1 MTQNEAA
8 LAGVLEI
15 FRHNPQRQFTVDQ
28 IERQARR
35 DRLGNFTD
43 LIKSLATLEHEKK
56 IITDG
61 NGRYQLTR
69 ENTEVEGV
77 FRANDKGFGFVRLD
91 DEEADDIFIG
101 ADNTKLALD
110 GDRVK
115 VKITVGGNPWNGKGP
130 EGEVLEILERGTSS
144 LVGEYTPLEDLQ
156 VKISHFAGY
165 VISTNKKFK
174 KYKVYVSD
182 QGIIPQLGDM
192 VKVTI
197 KDYPS
202 EDIPDSMTGAVVEV
216 IGNKND
222 PGVDIMSIVA
232 EHDIRVDWPEDAL
245 AQANAIPDHVT
256 DEEKKGRRDIRDQAA
271 VTIDGDDSKDFDDA
285 VVVWK
290 KPNGNYHLGV
300 HIADVAHYVKEG
312 TPLDR
317 EAFAR
322 GNSTYLVDRVIPMLP
337 FRLSNGICS
346 LNEGVD
352 RLVLSCDMEITPDGE
367 RVGYDIYPSLMRSH
381 GRLTYNKVNQAL
393 TDVPD
398 SDLEDKYVKVR
409 PMLQEMADLHE
420 VLYQQRHNRGAIDFE
435 EPEAKI
441 IVDDKG
447 KPVDIVLRERGTA
460 EKMIESFMLLANET
474 VAEAYYKKH
483 VPFLYRVHETPE
495 ADRITRFFEFCS
507 AFGLNIKADPNDV
520 KPLDLQKVVTK
531 TLGTPEEAVVQMMM
545 LRSLKQAHYSEEP
558 LGHFGIA
565 AKYYTHFTSPIR
577 RYSDTMVHRMIHTYL
592 EEGMGDEVEEHFAGE
607 LPEVAEQTSTQ
618 ERRSIDTERATNDL
632 KMTEY
637 MADQVGQKF
646 DAVVSSVTSFGM
658 FVQLENTV
666 EGLIHISNLKD
677 DFYSYDEKTMTLTG
691 RGTHKQYKVGMPI
704 KVVLINANVEQ
715 HQLDFEVYDPDAKK
729 RPHNDRGQG
738 RNGRGRYRGDRNRD
752 NRNGHGGRGNRDR
765 RKGYSGDRQ
774 HKVSKNNR
782 GQRLGQSSKRP
793 R

>member
-1 MTQNEAA
+1 MAQNETV

-15 FRHNPQRQFTVDQ
+15 FRHNPQKQFSVDQ

-43 LIKSLATLEHEKK
+43 LVKALSYLEQKK
-56 IITDG
+56 QIITDG
-61 NGRYQLTR
+61 NGRYQLAQ

-91 DEEADDIFIG
+91 DEEADDVFINSD
-101 ADNTKLALD
+101 ATKLALD

-115 VKITVGGNPWNGKGP
+115 VKITAGGNPWNGKGP
-130 EGEVLEILERGTSS
+130 EGQVEEILERGASS
-144 LVGEYTPLEDLQ
+144 IVGEYTPLEDLQ

-174 KYKVYVSD
+174 KYRVYVSEN
-182 QGIIPQLGDM
+182 GLIPQMGDM
-192 VKVTI
+192 VKVSLKT
-197 KDYPS
+197 YPT
-202 EDIPDSMTGAVVEV
+202 EDLPDQMTGAVVEI

-232 EHDIRVDWPEDAL
+232 EHDIRTEWPEDAL
-245 AQANAIPDHVT
+245 EQANAIPDHVT
-256 DEEKKGRRDIRDQAA
+256 EEERHEAGRRDITDQPA

-285 VVVWK
+285 VVLWK
-290 KPNGNYHLGV
+290 LDNGNYHLGV

-352 RLVLSCDMEITPDGE
+352 RLVLSCDMEITPEGE
-367 RVGYDIYPSLMRSH
+367 RVSYDIYPAVMRSH

-393 TDVPD
+393 RADVPD

-409 PMLQEMADLHE
+409 PMLKDMAALHE
-420 VLYQQRHNRGAIDFE
+420 ALYNQRHARGAIDFE

-441 IVDDKG
+441 IVDEKG
-447 KPVDIVLRERGTA
+447 KPVDIVLHSRGTA

-474 VAEAYYKKH
+474 VAEAYYRKK

-507 AFGLNIKADPNDV
+507 AFGLNVKADPNDI

-531 TLGTPEEAVVQMMM
+531 TLGTPEEAVLQMML
-545 LRSLKQAHYSEEP
+545 LRSLKQAHYSEDP

-577 RYSDTMVHRMIHTYL
+577 RYSDTMAHRMIHAYL
-592 EEGMGDEVEEHFAGE
+592 EEGMGDEVKEHFKEE
-607 LPEVAEQTSTQ
+607 LPEVADQTSTQ

-637 MADQVGQKF
+637 MADQVGNKF
-646 DAVVSSVTSFGM
+646 EAVISSVTSFGM

-677 DFYSYDEKTMTLTG
+677 DYYSYDEKTMTLTG
-691 RGTHKQYKVGMPI
+691 RATHKKYKVGMPI
-704 KVVLINANVEQ
+704 KVVLTNANVEQ

-729 RPHNDRGQG
+729 RPHNDRGMG
-738 RNGRGRYRGDRNRD
+738 RRSGDRNFKGRS
-752 NRNGHGGRGNRDR
+752 NYGGRD
-765 RKGYSGDRQ
+765 KSGDRR
-774 HKVSKNNR
+774 HKPSRNNR
-782 GQRLGQSSKRP
+782 GQRLGQSERGNRRRP
-793 R
+793 NR

>member
-1 MTQNEAA
+1 MEKIMVQNENV

-15 FRHNPQRQFTVDQ
+15 FRHNPQKQFSVDQ

-43 LIKSLATLEHEKK
+43 LVKALAYLEQKK
-56 IITDG
+56 QIITDG
-61 NGRYQLTR
+61 NGRYQLAQ

-91 DEEADDIFIG
+91 DEEADDVFINSD
-101 ADNTKLALD
+101 ATKLALD

-115 VKITVGGNPWNGKGP
+115 VKITAGGNPWNGKGP
-130 EGEVLEILERGTSS
+130 EGQVEEILERGASS
-144 LVGEYTPLEDLQ
+144 IVGEYTPLEDLQ

-174 KYKVYVSD
+174 KYRVYVSEN
-182 QGIIPQLGDM
+182 GLIPQMGDM
-192 VKVTI
+192 VKVSLKT
-197 KDYPS
+197 YPT
-202 EDIPDSMTGAVVEV
+202 EDLPDQMTGAVVEI

-232 EHDIRVDWPEDAL
+232 EHDIRTEWPEDAL
-245 AQANAIPDHVT
+245 EQANAIPDHVT
-256 DEEKKGRRDIRDQAA
+256 EEERHEAGRRDITDQPA

-285 VVVWK
+285 VVLWK
-290 KPNGNYHLGV
+290 LDNGNYHLGV

-352 RLVLSCDMEITPDGE
+352 RLVLSCDMEITPEGE
-367 RVGYDIYPSLMRSH
+367 RVSYDIYPALMRSH

-393 TDVPD
+393 RADVPD

-409 PMLQEMADLHE
+409 PMLKDMAALHE
-420 VLYQQRHNRGAIDFE
+420 ALYNQRHVRGAIDFE

-441 IVDDKG
+441 IVDEKG
-447 KPVDIVLRERGTA
+447 KPVDIVLHSRGTA

-474 VAEAYYKKH
+474 VAEAYYRKK
-483 VPFLYRVHETPE
+483 VPFLYRVHEMPE

-507 AFGLNIKADPNDV
+507 AFGLNVKADPNDI

-531 TLGTPEEAVVQMMM
+531 TLGTPEEAVLQMMM
-545 LRSLKQAHYSEEP
+545 LRSLKQAHYSEDP

-577 RYSDTMVHRMIHTYL
+577 RYSDTMAHRMIHAYL
-592 EEGMGDEVEEHFAGE
+592 EEGMGDEVKEHFKEE
-607 LPEVAEQTSTQ
+607 LPEVADQTSTQ

-637 MADQVGQKF
+637 MADQVGNKF
-646 DAVVSSVTSFGM
+646 EAVVSSVTSFGM

-677 DFYSYDEKTMTLTG
+677 DYYSYDEKTMTLTG
-691 RGTHKQYKVGMPI
+691 RATHKKYKVGMPI
-704 KVVLINANVEQ
+704 KVVLTNANVEQ

-729 RPHNDRGQG
+729 RPHNDRGMG
-738 RNGRGRYRGDRNRD
+738 RR
-752 NRNGHGGRGNRDR
+752 
-765 RKGYSGDRQ
+765 SGDRR
-774 HKVSKNNR
+774 HKPSRNNR
-782 GQRLGQSSKRP
+782 GQRLGQSERGNRRRP
-793 R
+793 NR

>member
-1 MTQNEAA
+1 MAQNETV

-15 FRHNPQRQFTVDQ
+15 FRHNPQKQFSVDQ

-43 LIKSLATLEHEKK
+43 LVKALAYLEQKK
-56 IITDG
+56 QIITDG
-61 NGRYQLTR
+61 NGRYQLAQ

-91 DEEADDIFIG
+91 DEEADDVFINSD
-101 ADNTKLALD
+101 ATKLALD

-115 VKITVGGNPWNGKGP
+115 VKITAGGNPWNGKGP
-130 EGEVLEILERGTSS
+130 EGQVEEILERGASS
-144 LVGEYTPLEDLQ
+144 IVGEYTPLEDLQ

-174 KYKVYVSD
+174 KYRVYVSEN
-182 QGIIPQLGDM
+182 GLIPQMGDM
-192 VKVTI
+192 VKVSLKT
-197 KDYPS
+197 YPT
-202 EDIPDSMTGAVVEV
+202 EDLPDQMTGAVVEI

-232 EHDIRVDWPEDAL
+232 EHDIRTEWPEDAL
-245 AQANAIPDHVT
+245 EQANAIPDHVT
-256 DEEKKGRRDIRDQAA
+256 EEERHEAGRRDITDQPA

-285 VVVWK
+285 VVLWK
-290 KPNGNYHLGV
+290 LDNGNYHLGV

-352 RLVLSCDMEITPDGE
+352 RLVLSCDMEITPEGE
-367 RVGYDIYPSLMRSH
+367 RVSYDIYPALMRSH

-393 TDVPD
+393 RADVPD

-409 PMLQEMADLHE
+409 PMLKDMAALHE
-420 VLYQQRHNRGAIDFE
+420 ALYNQRHARGAIDFE

-441 IVDDKG
+441 IVDEKG
-447 KPVDIVLRERGTA
+447 KPVDIVLHSRGTA

-474 VAEAYYKKH
+474 VAEAYYRKK

-507 AFGLNIKADPNDV
+507 AFGLNVKADPNDI

-531 TLGTPEEAVVQMMM
+531 TLGTPEEAVLQMMM
-545 LRSLKQAHYSEEP
+545 LRSLKQAHYSEDP

-577 RYSDTMVHRMIHTYL
+577 RYSDTMAHRMIHAYL
-592 EEGMGDEVEEHFAGE
+592 EEGMGDEVKEHFKEE
-607 LPEVAEQTSTQ
+607 LPEVADQTSTQ

-637 MADQVGQKF
+637 MADQVGNKF
-646 DAVVSSVTSFGM
+646 EAVISSVTSFGM

-677 DFYSYDEKTMTLTG
+677 DYYSYDEKTMTLTG
-691 RGTHKQYKVGMPI
+691 RATHKKYKVGMPI
-704 KVVLINANVEQ
+704 KVVLTNANVEQ

-729 RPHNDRGQG
+729 RPHNDRGMG
-738 RNGRGRYRGDRNRD
+738 RR
-752 NRNGHGGRGNRDR
+752 
-765 RKGYSGDRQ
+765 
-774 HKVSKNNR
+774 
-782 GQRLGQSSKRP
+782 
-793 R
+793 

>member
-1 MTQNEAA
+1 MAQNETV

-15 FRHNPQRQFTVDQ
+15 FRHNPQKQFSVDQ

-43 LIKSLATLEHEKK
+43 LVKALAYLEQKK
-56 IITDG
+56 QIITDG
-61 NGRYQLTR
+61 NGRYQLAQ

-91 DEEADDIFIG
+91 DEEADDVFINSD
-101 ADNTKLALD
+101 ATKLALD

-115 VKITVGGNPWNGKGP
+115 VKITAGGNPWNGKGP
-130 EGEVLEILERGTSS
+130 EGQVEEILERGASS
-144 LVGEYTPLEDLQ
+144 IVGEYTPLEDLQ

-174 KYKVYVSD
+174 KYRVYVSEN
-182 QGIIPQLGDM
+182 GLIPQMGDM
-192 VKVTI
+192 VKVSLKT
-197 KDYPS
+197 YPT
-202 EDIPDSMTGAVVEV
+202 EDLPDQMTGAVVEI

-232 EHDIRVDWPEDAL
+232 EHDIRTEWPEDAL
-245 AQANAIPDHVT
+245 EQANAIPDHVT
-256 DEEKKGRRDIRDQAA
+256 EEERHEAGRRDITDQPA

-285 VVVWK
+285 VVLWK
-290 KPNGNYHLGV
+290 LDNGNYHLGV

-352 RLVLSCDMEITPDGE
+352 RLVLSCDMEITPEGE
-367 RVGYDIYPSLMRSH
+367 RVSYDIYPAVMRSH

-393 TDVPD
+393 RADVPD

-409 PMLQEMADLHE
+409 PMLKDMAALHE
-420 VLYQQRHNRGAIDFE
+420 ALYNKRHARGAIDFE

-441 IVDDKG
+441 IVDEKG
-447 KPVDIVLRERGTA
+447 KPVDIVLHSRGTA

-474 VAEAYYKKH
+474 VAEAYYRKK

-507 AFGLNIKADPNDV
+507 AFGLNVKADPNDI

-531 TLGTPEEAVVQMMM
+531 TLGTPEEAVLQMMM
-545 LRSLKQAHYSEEP
+545 LRSLKQAHYSEDP

-577 RYSDTMVHRMIHTYL
+577 RYSDTMAHRMIHAYL
-592 EEGMGDEVEEHFAGE
+592 EEGMGDEVKEHFKEE
-607 LPEVAEQTSTQ
+607 LPEVADQTSTQ

-637 MADQVGQKF
+637 MADQVGNKF
-646 DAVVSSVTSFGM
+646 EAVISSVTSFGM

-677 DFYSYDEKTMTLTG
+677 DYYSYDEKTMTLTG
-691 RGTHKQYKVGMPI
+691 RATHKKYKVGMPI
-704 KVVLINANVEQ
+704 KVVLTNANVEQ

-729 RPHNDRGQG
+729 RPHNDRGMG
-738 RNGRGRYRGDRNRD
+738 RRSGDRNFKGRS
-752 NRNGHGGRGNRDR
+752 NYGGRD
-765 RKGYSGDRQ
+765 KSGDRR
-774 HKVSKNNR
+774 HKPSRNNS
-782 GQRLGQSSKRP
+782 GQRLGQSERGNRRRP
-793 R
+793 NR

>member
-1 MTQNEAA
+1 MAQNETV

-15 FRHNPQRQFTVDQ
+15 FRHNPQKQFSVDQ

-43 LIKSLATLEHEKK
+43 LVKALAYLEQKK
-56 IITDG
+56 QIITDG
-61 NGRYQLTR
+61 NGRYQLAQ

-91 DEEADDIFIG
+91 DEEADDVFINSD
-101 ADNTKLALD
+101 ATKLALD

-115 VKITVGGNPWNGKGP
+115 VKITAGGNPWNGKGP
-130 EGEVLEILERGTSS
+130 EGQVEEILERGASS
-144 LVGEYTPLEDLQ
+144 IVGEYTPLEDLQ
-156 VKISHFAGY
+156 AKISHFAGY

-174 KYKVYVSD
+174 KYRVYVSEN
-182 QGIIPQLGDM
+182 GLIPQMGDL
-192 VKVTI
+192 VKVSLKT
-197 KDYPS
+197 YPT
-202 EDIPDSMTGAVVEV
+202 EDLPDQMTGAVVEI

-232 EHDIRVDWPEDAL
+232 EHDIRTEWPEDAL
-245 AQANAIPDHVT
+245 EQANAIPDHVT
-256 DEEKKGRRDIRDQAA
+256 EEERHEAGRRDITDQPA

-285 VVVWK
+285 VVLWK
-290 KPNGNYHLGV
+290 LDNGNYHLGV

-352 RLVLSCDMEITPDGE
+352 RLVLSCDMEITPEGE
-367 RVGYDIYPSLMRSH
+367 RVSYDIYPAVMRSH

-393 TDVPD
+393 RADVPD

-409 PMLQEMADLHE
+409 PMLKEMAALHE
-420 VLYQQRHNRGAIDFE
+420 ALYNQRHARGAIDFE

-441 IVDDKG
+441 IVDEKG
-447 KPVDIVLRERGTA
+447 KPVDIVLHSRGTA

-474 VAEAYYKKH
+474 VAEAYYRKM

-507 AFGLNIKADPNDV
+507 AFGLNVKADPNDI

-531 TLGTPEEAVVQMMM
+531 TLGTPEEAVFQMMM
-545 LRSLKQAHYSEEP
+545 LRSLKQAHYSEDP

-577 RYSDTMVHRMIHTYL
+577 RYSDTMAHRMIHAYL
-592 EEGMGDEVEEHFAGE
+592 EEGMGNEVKEHFKEE
-607 LPEVAEQTSTQ
+607 LPKVADQTSTQ
-618 ERRSIDTERATNDL
+618 ERRSIDTERETNDL

-637 MADQVGQKF
+637 MADQVGNKF
-646 DAVVSSVTSFGM
+646 EAVVSSVTSFGM

-677 DFYSYDEKTMTLTG
+677 DYYSYDEKTMTLTG
-691 RGTHKQYKVGMPI
+691 RATHKKYKVGMPI
-704 KVVLINANVEQ
+704 KVVLTNANVEQ

-729 RPHNDRGQG
+729 RPHNDRGMG
-738 RNGRGRYRGDRNRD
+738 RRSGDRNFKGRS
-752 NRNGHGGRGNRDR
+752 NYGGRD
-765 RKGYSGDRQ
+765 KSGDRR
-774 HKVSKNNR
+774 HKPSRNNR
-782 GQRLGQSSKRP
+782 GQRLGQSERGSRRRP
-793 R
+793 NR

>member
-1 MTQNEAA
+1 MAQNETV

-15 FRHNPQRQFTVDQ
+15 FRHNPQKQFSVDQ

-43 LIKSLATLEHEKK
+43 LVKALAYLEQKK
-56 IITDG
+56 QIITDG
-61 NGRYQLTR
+61 NGRYQLAQ

-91 DEEADDIFIG
+91 DEEADDVFINSD
-101 ADNTKLALD
+101 ATKLALD

-115 VKITVGGNPWNGKGP
+115 VKITAGGNPWNGKGP
-130 EGEVLEILERGTSS
+130 EGQVEEILERGASS
-144 LVGEYTPLEDLQ
+144 IVGEYTPLEDLQ

-174 KYKVYVSD
+174 KYRVYVSEN
-182 QGIIPQLGDM
+182 GLIPQMGDM
-192 VKVTI
+192 VKVSLKT
-197 KDYPS
+197 YPT
-202 EDIPDSMTGAVVEV
+202 EDLPDQMTGAVVEI

-232 EHDIRVDWPEDAL
+232 EHDIRTEWPEDAL
-245 AQANAIPDHVT
+245 EQANAIPDHVT
-256 DEEKKGRRDIRDQAA
+256 EEERHEAGRRDITDQPA

-285 VVVWK
+285 VVLWK
-290 KPNGNYHLGV
+290 LDNGNYHLGV

-352 RLVLSCDMEITPDGE
+352 RLVLSCDMEITPEGE
-367 RVGYDIYPSLMRSH
+367 RVSYDIYPAVMRSH

-393 TDVPD
+393 RADVPD

-409 PMLQEMADLHE
+409 PMLKDMAALHE
-420 VLYQQRHNRGAIDFE
+420 ALYNKRHARGAIDFE

-441 IVDDKG
+441 IVDEKG
-447 KPVDIVLRERGTA
+447 KPVDIVLHSRGTA

-474 VAEAYYKKH
+474 VAEAYYRKK

-507 AFGLNIKADPNDV
+507 AFGLNVKADPNDIE
-520 KPLDLQKVVTK
+520 PLDLQKVVTK
-531 TLGTPEEAVVQMMM
+531 TLGTPEEAVLQMML
-545 LRSLKQAHYSEEP
+545 LRSLKQAHYSEDP

-577 RYSDTMVHRMIHTYL
+577 RYSDTMAHRMIHAYL
-592 EEGMGDEVEEHFAGE
+592 EEGMGDEVKEHFKEE
-607 LPEVAEQTSTQ
+607 LPEVADQTSTQ

-637 MADQVGQKF
+637 MADQVGNKF
-646 DAVVSSVTSFGM
+646 EAVISSVTSFGM

-677 DFYSYDEKTMTLTG
+677 DYYSYDEKTMTLTG
-691 RGTHKQYKVGMPI
+691 RATHKKYKVGMPI
-704 KVVLINANVEQ
+704 KVVLTNANVEQ

-729 RPHNDRGQG
+729 RPHNDRGMG
-738 RNGRGRYRGDRNRD
+738 RRSGDRNFKGRS
-752 NRNGHGGRGNRDR
+752 NYGGRD
-765 RKGYSGDRQ
+765 KSGDRR
-774 HKVSKNNR
+774 HKPSRNNR
-782 GQRLGQSSKRP
+782 GQRLGQSERGNRRRP
-793 R
+793 NR

>member
-1 MTQNEAA
+1 MAQNETV

-15 FRHNPQRQFTVDQ
+15 FRHNPQKQFSVDQ

-43 LIKSLATLEHEKK
+43 LVKALAYLEQKK
-56 IITDG
+56 QIITDG
-61 NGRYQLTR
+61 NGRYQLAQ

-91 DEEADDIFIG
+91 DEEADDVFINSD
-101 ADNTKLALD
+101 ATKLALD

-115 VKITVGGNPWNGKGP
+115 VKITAGGNPWNGKGP
-130 EGEVLEILERGTSS
+130 EGQVEEILERGASS
-144 LVGEYTPLEDLQ
+144 IVGEYTPLEDLQ

-174 KYKVYVSD
+174 KYRVYVSEN
-182 QGIIPQLGDM
+182 GLIPQMGDM
-192 VKVTI
+192 VKVSLKT
-197 KDYPS
+197 YPT
-202 EDIPDSMTGAVVEV
+202 EDLPDQMTGAVVEI

-232 EHDIRVDWPEDAL
+232 EHDIRTEWPEDAL
-245 AQANAIPDHVT
+245 EQANAIPDHVT
-256 DEEKKGRRDIRDQAA
+256 EEERHEAGRRDITDQPA

-285 VVVWK
+285 VVLWK
-290 KPNGNYHLGV
+290 LDNGNYHLGV

-352 RLVLSCDMEITPDGE
+352 RLVLSCDMEITPEGE
-367 RVGYDIYPSLMRSH
+367 RVSYDIYPALMRSH

-393 TDVPD
+393 RADVPD

-409 PMLQEMADLHE
+409 PMLKDMAALHE
-420 VLYQQRHNRGAIDFE
+420 ALYNKRHARGAIDFE

-441 IVDDKG
+441 IVDEKG
-447 KPVDIVLRERGTA
+447 KPVDIVLHSRGTA

-474 VAEAYYKKH
+474 VAEAYYRKK

-507 AFGLNIKADPNDV
+507 AFGLNVKADPNDI

-531 TLGTPEEAVVQMMM
+531 TLGTPEEAVLQMMM
-545 LRSLKQAHYSEEP
+545 LRSLKQAHYSEDP

-577 RYSDTMVHRMIHTYL
+577 RYSDTMAHRMIHAYL
-592 EEGMGDEVEEHFAGE
+592 EEGMGDEVKEHFKEE
-607 LPEVAEQTSTQ
+607 LPEVADQTSTQ

-637 MADQVGQKF
+637 MADQVGNKF
-646 DAVVSSVTSFGM
+646 EAVISSVTSFGM

-677 DFYSYDEKTMTLTG
+677 DYYSYDEKTMTLTG
-691 RGTHKQYKVGMPI
+691 RATHKKYKVGMPI
-704 KVVLINANVEQ
+704 KVVLTNANVEQ

-729 RPHNDRGQG
+729 RPHNDRGMG
-738 RNGRGRYRGDRNRD
+738 RRSGDRNFKGRS
-752 NRNGHGGRGNRDR
+752 NYGGRD
-765 RKGYSGDRQ
+765 KSGDRR
-774 HKVSKNNR
+774 HKPSRNNR
-782 GQRLGQSSKRP
+782 GQRLGQSERGNRRRP
-793 R
+793 NR

>member
-1 MTQNEAA
+1 MAQNETV

-15 FRHNPQRQFTVDQ
+15 FRHNPQKQFSVDQ

-43 LIKSLATLEHEKK
+43 LVKALAYLEQKK
-56 IITDG
+56 QIITDG
-61 NGRYQLTR
+61 NGRYQLAQ

-91 DEEADDIFIG
+91 DEEADDVFINSD
-101 ADNTKLALD
+101 ATKLALD

-115 VKITVGGNPWNGKGP
+115 VKITAGGNPWNGKGP
-130 EGEVLEILERGTSS
+130 EGQVEEILERGASS
-144 LVGEYTPLEDLQ
+144 IVGEYTPLEDLQ

-174 KYKVYVSD
+174 KYRVYVSEN
-182 QGIIPQLGDM
+182 GLIPQMGDM
-192 VKVTI
+192 VKVSLKT
-197 KDYPS
+197 YPT
-202 EDIPDSMTGAVVEV
+202 EDLPDQMTGAVVEI

-232 EHDIRVDWPEDAL
+232 EHDIRTEWPEDAL
-245 AQANAIPDHVT
+245 EQANAIPDHVT
-256 DEEKKGRRDIRDQAA
+256 EEERHEAGRRDITDQPA

-285 VVVWK
+285 VVLWK
-290 KPNGNYHLGV
+290 LDNGNYHLGV

-352 RLVLSCDMEITPDGE
+352 RLVLSCDMEITPEGE
-367 RVGYDIYPSLMRSH
+367 RVSYDIYPALMRSH

-393 TDVPD
+393 RADVPD

-409 PMLQEMADLHE
+409 PMLKDMAALHE
-420 VLYQQRHNRGAIDFE
+420 ALYNQRHARGAIDFE

-441 IVDDKG
+441 IVDEKG
-447 KPVDIVLRERGTA
+447 KPVDIVLHSRGTA

-474 VAEAYYKKH
+474 VAEAYYRKK

-507 AFGLNIKADPNDV
+507 AFGLNVKADPNDI

-531 TLGTPEEAVVQMMM
+531 TLGTPEEAVLQMMM
-545 LRSLKQAHYSEEP
+545 LRSLKQAHYSEDP

-577 RYSDTMVHRMIHTYL
+577 RYSDTMAHRMIHAYL
-592 EEGMGDEVEEHFAGE
+592 EEGMGDEVKEHFKEE
-607 LPEVAEQTSTQ
+607 LPEVADQTSTQ

-637 MADQVGQKF
+637 MADQVGNKF
-646 DAVVSSVTSFGM
+646 EAVISSVTSFGM

-677 DFYSYDEKTMTLTG
+677 DYYSYDEKTMTLTG
-691 RGTHKQYKVGMPI
+691 RATHKKYKVGMPI
-704 KVVLINANVEQ
+704 KVVLTNANVEQ

-729 RPHNDRGQG
+729 RPHNDRGMG
-738 RNGRGRYRGDRNRD
+738 RRSGDRNFKGRSNYGSRD
-752 NRNGHGGRGNRDR
+752 
-765 RKGYSGDRQ
+765 KSGDRR
-774 HKVSKNNR
+774 HKPSRNNR
-782 GQRLGQSSKRP
+782 GQRLGQSERGNRRRP
-793 R
+793 NR

>member
-1 MTQNEAA
+1 MAQNETV

-15 FRHNPQRQFTVDQ
+15 FRHNPQKQFSVDQ

-43 LIKSLATLEHEKK
+43 LVKALAYLEQKK
-56 IITDG
+56 QIITDG
-61 NGRYQLTR
+61 NGRYQLAQ

-91 DEEADDIFIG
+91 DEEADDVFINSD
-101 ADNTKLALD
+101 ATKLALD

-115 VKITVGGNPWNGKGP
+115 VKITAGGNPWNGKGP
-130 EGEVLEILERGTSS
+130 EGQVEEILERGASS
-144 LVGEYTPLEDLQ
+144 IGGEYTPLEDLQ

-174 KYKVYVSD
+174 KYRVYVSEN
-182 QGIIPQLGDM
+182 GLIPQMGDM
-192 VKVTI
+192 VKVSLKT
-197 KDYPS
+197 YPT
-202 EDIPDSMTGAVVEV
+202 EDLPDQMTGAVVEI

-232 EHDIRVDWPEDAL
+232 EHDIRTEWPEDAL
-245 AQANAIPDHVT
+245 EQANAIPDHVT
-256 DEEKKGRRDIRDQAA
+256 EEERHEAGRRDITDQPA

-285 VVVWK
+285 VVLWK
-290 KPNGNYHLGV
+290 LDNGNYHLGV

-352 RLVLSCDMEITPDGE
+352 RLVLSCDMEITPEGE
-367 RVGYDIYPSLMRSH
+367 RVSYDIYPALMRSH

-393 TDVPD
+393 RADVPD

-409 PMLQEMADLHE
+409 PMLKDMAALHE
-420 VLYQQRHNRGAIDFE
+420 ALYNQRHARGAIDFE

-441 IVDDKG
+441 IVDEKG
-447 KPVDIVLRERGTA
+447 KPVDIVLHSRGTA

-474 VAEAYYKKH
+474 VAEAYYRKK

-507 AFGLNIKADPNDV
+507 AFGLNVKADPNDI

-531 TLGTPEEAVVQMMM
+531 TLGTPEEAVLQMMM
-545 LRSLKQAHYSEEP
+545 LRSLKQAHYSEDP

-577 RYSDTMVHRMIHTYL
+577 RYSDTMAHRMIHAYL
-592 EEGMGDEVEEHFAGE
+592 EEGMGDEVKEHFKEE
-607 LPEVAEQTSTQ
+607 LPEVADQTSTQ

-637 MADQVGQKF
+637 MADQVGNKF
-646 DAVVSSVTSFGM
+646 EAVISSVTSFGM

-677 DFYSYDEKTMTLTG
+677 DYYSYDEKTMTLTG
-691 RGTHKQYKVGMPI
+691 RATHKKYKVGMPI
-704 KVVLINANVEQ
+704 KVVLTNANVEQ

-729 RPHNDRGQG
+729 RPHNDRGMG
-738 RNGRGRYRGDRNRD
+738 RRSGDRNFKGRS
-752 NRNGHGGRGNRDR
+752 NYGGRD
-765 RKGYSGDRQ
+765 KSGDRR
-774 HKVSKNNR
+774 HKPSRNNR
-782 GQRLGQSSKRP
+782 GQRLGQSERGNRRRP
-793 R
+793 NR

>member
-1 MTQNEAA
+1 MAQNETV

-15 FRHNPQRQFTVDQ
+15 FRHNPQKQFSVDQ

-43 LIKSLATLEHEKK
+43 LVKALAYLEQEKQ

-61 NGRYQLTR
+61 NGRYQLAK

-91 DEEADDIFIG
+91 DEEADDVFINSD
-101 ADNTKLALD
+101 ATKLALD

-115 VKITVGGNPWNGKGP
+115 VKITAGGNPWNGKGP
-130 EGEVLEILERGTSS
+130 EGQVEEILERGASS
-144 LVGEYTPLEDLQ
+144 IVGEYTPLEDLQ

-165 VISTNKKFK
+165 VIPTNKKFK
-174 KYKVYVSD
+174 KYRVYVSEN
-182 QGIIPQLGDM
+182 GLIPQMGDM
-192 VKVTI
+192 VKVSLKT
-197 KDYPS
+197 YPT
-202 EDIPDSMTGAVVEV
+202 EDLPDQMTGAVVEI

-232 EHDIRVDWPEDAL
+232 EHDIRTEWPEDAL
-245 AQANAIPDHVT
+245 EQANAIPDHVT
-256 DEEKKGRRDIRDQAA
+256 EEERHEAGRRDITDQPA

-285 VVVWK
+285 VVLWK
-290 KPNGNYHLGV
+290 LDNGNYHLGV

-352 RLVLSCDMEITPDGE
+352 RLVLSCDMEITPEGE
-367 RVGYDIYPSLMRSH
+367 RVSYDIYPALMRSH

-393 TDVPD
+393 RADVPD

-409 PMLQEMADLHE
+409 PMLKDMAALHE
-420 VLYQQRHNRGAIDFE
+420 ALYNQRHARGAIDFE

-441 IVDDKG
+441 IVDEKG
-447 KPVDIVLRERGTA
+447 KPVDIVLHSRGTA

-474 VAEAYYKKH
+474 VAEAYYRKK

-495 ADRITRFFEFCS
+495 ADRISRFFEFCS
-507 AFGLNIKADPNDV
+507 AFGLNVKADPNDI

-531 TLGTPEEAVVQMMM
+531 TLGTPEEAVLQMMM
-545 LRSLKQAHYSEEP
+545 LRSLKQAHYSEDP

-577 RYSDTMVHRMIHTYL
+577 RYSDTMAHRMIHAYL
-592 EEGMGDEVEEHFAGE
+592 EEGMGDEVKEHFKEE
-607 LPEVAEQTSTQ
+607 LPEVADQTSTQ

-637 MADQVGQKF
+637 MADQVGNKF
-646 DAVVSSVTSFGM
+646 EAVVSSVTSFGM

-677 DFYSYDEKTMTLTG
+677 DYYSYDEKTMTLTG
-691 RGTHKQYKVGMPI
+691 RATHKKYKVGMPI
-704 KVVLINANVEQ
+704 KVVLTNANVEQ

-729 RPHNDRGQG
+729 RPHNDRGMG
-738 RNGRGRYRGDRNRD
+738 RRSGDRNFKGRS
-752 NRNGHGGRGNRDR
+752 NYGGRD
-765 RKGYSGDRQ
+765 KSGDRR
-774 HKVSKNNR
+774 HKPSRNNR
-782 GQRLGQSSKRP
+782 GQRLGQSERGNRRRP
-793 R
+793 NR

>member
-1 MTQNEAA
+1 MAQNETV

-15 FRHNPQRQFTVDQ
+15 FRHNPQKQFSVDQ

-43 LIKSLATLEHEKK
+43 LVKALAYLEQEKQ

-61 NGRYQLTR
+61 NGRYQLAK

-91 DEEADDIFIG
+91 DEEADDVFINSD
-101 ADNTKLALD
+101 ATKLALD

-115 VKITVGGNPWNGKGP
+115 VKITAGGNPWNGKGP
-130 EGEVLEILERGTSS
+130 EGQVEEILERGASS
-144 LVGEYTPLEDLQ
+144 IVGEYIPLEDLH

-174 KYKVYVSD
+174 KYRVYVSEN
-182 QGIIPQLGDM
+182 GLIPQMGDM
-192 VKVTI
+192 VKVSLKT
-197 KDYPS
+197 YPT
-202 EDIPDSMTGAVVEV
+202 EDLPDQMTGAVVEI

-232 EHDIRVDWPEDAL
+232 EHDIRTEWPEDAL
-245 AQANAIPDHVT
+245 EQANAIPDHVT
-256 DEEKKGRRDIRDQAA
+256 EEERHEAGRRDITDQPA

-285 VVVWK
+285 VVLWK
-290 KPNGNYHLGV
+290 LDNGNYHLGV

-352 RLVLSCDMEITPDGE
+352 RLVLSCDMEITPEGE
-367 RVGYDIYPSLMRSH
+367 RVSYDIYPAVMRSH

-393 TDVPD
+393 RADVPD

-409 PMLQEMADLHE
+409 PMLKDMAALHE
-420 VLYQQRHNRGAIDFE
+420 ALYKQRHARGSIDFE

-441 IVDDKG
+441 IVDEKG
-447 KPVDIVLRERGTA
+447 KPVDIVLHSRGTA

-474 VAEAYYKKH
+474 VAEAYYRKK

-507 AFGLNIKADPNDV
+507 AVGLNVKADPNDI

-531 TLGTPEEAVVQMMM
+531 TLGTPEEEVLQMMM
-545 LRSLKQAHYSEEP
+545 LRSLKQAHYSEDP

-577 RYSDTMVHRMIHTYL
+577 RYSDTMAHRMIHAYL
-592 EEGMGDEVEEHFAGE
+592 EEGMGDEVKEHFKEE
-607 LPEVAEQTSTQ
+607 LPEVADQTSTQ

-637 MADQVGQKF
+637 MADQVGNKF
-646 DAVVSSVTSFGM
+646 EAVVSSVTSFGM

-677 DFYSYDEKTMTLTG
+677 DYYSYDEKTMTLTG
-691 RGTHKQYKVGMPI
+691 RATHKKYKVGMPI
-704 KVVLINANVEQ
+704 KVVLTNANVEQ

-729 RPHNDRGQG
+729 RPHNDRGMG
-738 RNGRGRYRGDRNRD
+738 RRSGDRNFKGRS
-752 NRNGHGGRGNRDR
+752 NYGGRD
-765 RKGYSGDRQ
+765 KSGDRR
-774 HKVSKNNR
+774 HKPSRNNR
-782 GQRLGQSSKRP
+782 GQRLGQSERGNRRRP
-793 R
+793 NR

>member
-1 MTQNEAA
+1 MVQNETV

-15 FRHNPQRQFTVDQ
+15 FRHNPQKQFSVDQ

-43 LIKSLATLEHEKK
+43 LVKALAYLEQEKQ

-61 NGRYQLTR
+61 NGRYQLAQ

-91 DEEADDIFIG
+91 DEEADDVFINSD
-101 ADNTKLALD
+101 ATKLALD

-115 VKITVGGNPWNGKGP
+115 VKITAGGNPWNGKGP
-130 EGEVLEILERGTSS
+130 EGQVEEILERGAISI
-144 LVGEYTPLEDLQ
+144 VGEYIPLEDLQ
-156 VKISHFAGY
+156 AKISHFAGY

-174 KYKVYVSD
+174 KYRVYVSEN
-182 QGIIPQLGDM
+182 GLIPQMGDM
-192 VKVTI
+192 VKVSLKT
-197 KDYPS
+197 YPT
-202 EDIPDSMTGAVVEV
+202 EDLPDQMTGAVVEI

-232 EHDIRVDWPEDAL
+232 EHDIRTEWPEDAL
-245 AQANAIPDHVT
+245 EQANAIPDHVT
-256 DEEKKGRRDIRDQAA
+256 EEERHEAGRRDITDQPT

-285 VVVWK
+285 VVLWK
-290 KPNGNYHLGV
+290 LDNGNYHLGV

-352 RLVLSCDMEITPDGE
+352 RLVLSCDMEITPEGE
-367 RVGYDIYPSLMRSH
+367 RVSYDIYPAVMRSH

-393 TDVPD
+393 RADVPD

-409 PMLQEMADLHE
+409 PMLKDMAALHE
-420 VLYQQRHNRGAIDFE
+420 ALYKQRHARGSIDFE

-441 IVDDKG
+441 IVDEKG
-447 KPVDIVLRERGTA
+447 KPVDIVLHSRGTA

-474 VAEAYYKKH
+474 VAEAYYRKK

-507 AFGLNIKADPNDV
+507 AFGLNVKADLNDI

-531 TLGTPEEAVVQMMM
+531 TLGTPEEAVLQMMM
-545 LRSLKQAHYSEEP
+545 LRSLKQAHYSEDP

-577 RYSDTMVHRMIHTYL
+577 RYSDTMAHRMIHAYL
-592 EEGMGDEVEEHFAGE
+592 EEGMGDEVKEHFKEE
-607 LPEVAEQTSTQ
+607 LPEVADQTSTQ

-637 MADQVGQKF
+637 MADQVGNKF
-646 DAVVSSVTSFGM
+646 EAVVSSVTSFGM

-677 DFYSYDEKTMTLTG
+677 DYYSYDEKTMTLTG
-691 RGTHKQYKVGMPI
+691 RATHKKYKVGMPI
-704 KVVLINANVEQ
+704 KVVLTNANVEQ

-729 RPHNDRGQG
+729 RPHNDRGMG
-738 RNGRGRYRGDRNRD
+738 RRSGDRNFKGRS
-752 NRNGHGGRGNRDR
+752 NYGGRD
-765 RKGYSGDRQ
+765 KSGDRR
-774 HKVSKNNR
+774 HKPSRNNR
-782 GQRLGQSSKRP
+782 GQRLGQSERGNRRRP
-793 R
+793 NR

>member
-1 MTQNEAA
+1 MAQNETV

-15 FRHNPQRQFTVDQ
+15 FRHNPQKQFSVDQ

-43 LIKSLATLEHEKK
+43 LVKALAYLERKK
-56 IITDG
+56 QIITDG
-61 NGRYQLTR
+61 NGRYQLAQ

-91 DEEADDIFIG
+91 DEEADDVFINSD
-101 ADNTKLALD
+101 ATKLALD

-115 VKITVGGNPWNGKGP
+115 VKITAGGNPWNGKGP
-130 EGEVLEILERGTSS
+130 EGQVEEILERGASS
-144 LVGEYTPLEDLQ
+144 IVGEYTPLEDLQ

-174 KYKVYVSD
+174 KYRVYVSEN
-182 QGIIPQLGDM
+182 GLIPQMGDM
-192 VKVTI
+192 VKVSLKT
-197 KDYPS
+197 YPT
-202 EDIPDSMTGAVVEV
+202 EDLPDQMTGAVVEI

-232 EHDIRVDWPEDAL
+232 EHDIRTEWPEDAL
-245 AQANAIPDHVT
+245 EQANAIPDHVT
-256 DEEKKGRRDIRDQAA
+256 EEERHEAGRRDITDQPA

-285 VVVWK
+285 VVLWK
-290 KPNGNYHLGV
+290 LDNGNYHLGV

-352 RLVLSCDMEITPDGE
+352 RLVLSCDMEITPEGE
-367 RVGYDIYPSLMRSH
+367 RVSYDIYPALMRSH

-393 TDVPD
+393 RADVPD

-409 PMLQEMADLHE
+409 PMLKDMAALHE
-420 VLYQQRHNRGAIDFE
+420 ALYNQRHARGAIDFE

-441 IVDDKG
+441 IVDEKG
-447 KPVDIVLRERGTA
+447 KPVDIVLHSRGTA

-474 VAEAYYKKH
+474 VAEAYYRKK

-495 ADRITRFFEFCS
+495 ADRITSFFEFCS
-507 AFGLNIKADPNDV
+507 AFGLNVKADPNDI

-531 TLGTPEEAVVQMMM
+531 TLGTPEEAVLQMMM
-545 LRSLKQAHYSEEP
+545 LRSLKQAHYSEDP

-577 RYSDTMVHRMIHTYL
+577 RYSDTMAHRMIHAYL
-592 EEGMGDEVEEHFAGE
+592 EEGMGDDVKEHFKEE
-607 LPEVAEQTSTQ
+607 LPEVADQTSTQ

-637 MADQVGQKF
+637 MADQVGNKF
-646 DAVVSSVTSFGM
+646 EAVISSVTSFGM

-677 DFYSYDEKTMTLTG
+677 DYYSYDEKTMTLTG
-691 RGTHKQYKVGMPI
+691 RATHKKYKVGMPI
-704 KVVLINANVEQ
+704 KVVLTNANVEQ

-729 RPHNDRGQG
+729 RPHNDRGMG
-738 RNGRGRYRGDRNRD
+738 RRSGDRNFKGWS
-752 NRNGHGGRGNRDR
+752 NYGGRD
-765 RKGYSGDRQ
+765 KSGDRR
-774 HKVSKNNR
+774 HKPSRNNR
-782 GQRLGQSSKRP
+782 GQRLGQSERGNRRRP
-793 R
+793 NR

>member
-1 MTQNEAA
+1 MEKIMAQNETV

-15 FRHNPQRQFTVDQ
+15 FRHNPQKQFSVDQ

-43 LIKSLATLEHEKK
+43 LVKALAYLEQEKQ

-61 NGRYQLTR
+61 NGRYQLAQ

-91 DEEADDIFIG
+91 DEEADDVFINSD
-101 ADNTKLALD
+101 ATKLALD

-115 VKITVGGNPWNGKGP
+115 VKITAGGNPWNGKGP
-130 EGEVLEILERGTSS
+130 EGQVEGILEHGASS
-144 LVGEYTPLEDLQ
+144 IVGEYTPLEDLQ

-174 KYKVYVSD
+174 KYRVYVSEN
-182 QGIIPQLGDM
+182 GLIPQMGDM
-192 VKVTI
+192 VKVSLKT
-197 KDYPS
+197 YPT
-202 EDIPDSMTGAVVEV
+202 EDLPDQMTGAVVEI

-232 EHDIRVDWPEDAL
+232 EHDIRTEWPEDAL
-245 AQANAIPDHVT
+245 EQANAIPDHVT
-256 DEEKKGRRDIRDQAA
+256 EEERHEAGRRDITDQPA

-285 VVVWK
+285 VVLWK
-290 KPNGNYHLGV
+290 LDNGNYHLGV

-352 RLVLSCDMEITPDGE
+352 RLVLSCDMEITPEGE
-367 RVGYDIYPSLMRSH
+367 RVSYDIYPALMRSH

-393 TDVPD
+393 RADVPD

-409 PMLQEMADLHE
+409 PMLKDMAALHE
-420 VLYQQRHNRGAIDFE
+420 ALYNQRHARGAIDFE

-441 IVDDKG
+441 IVDEKG
-447 KPVDIVLRERGTA
+447 KPVDIVLHSRGTA

-474 VAEAYYKKH
+474 VAEAYYRKK

-507 AFGLNIKADPNDV
+507 AFGLNVKADPNDI

-531 TLGTPEEAVVQMMM
+531 TLGTPEEAVLQMMM
-545 LRSLKQAHYSEEP
+545 LRSLKQAHYSEDP

-577 RYSDTMVHRMIHTYL
+577 RYSDTMAHRMIHAYL
-592 EEGMGDEVEEHFAGE
+592 EEGMGDEVKEHFKEE
-607 LPEVAEQTSTQ
+607 LPEVADQTSTQ

-637 MADQVGQKF
+637 MADQVGNKF
-646 DAVVSSVTSFGM
+646 EAVVSSVTSFGM

-677 DFYSYDEKTMTLTG
+677 DYYAYDEKTMTLTG
-691 RGTHKQYKVGMPI
+691 RATHKKYKVGMPI
-704 KVVLINANVEQ
+704 KVVLTNANVEQ

-729 RPHNDRGQG
+729 RPHNDRGMG
-738 RNGRGRYRGDRNRD
+738 RRSGDRNFKGRS
-752 NRNGHGGRGNRDR
+752 NYGGRD
-765 RKGYSGDRQ
+765 KSGDRR
-774 HKVSKNNR
+774 HKPRRNNR
-782 GQRLGQSSKRP
+782 GQPLGQSERGNRRRP
-793 R
+793 NR

>member
-1 MTQNEAA
+1 MAQNETV

-15 FRHNPQRQFTVDQ
+15 FRHNPQKQFSVDQ

-43 LIKSLATLEHEKK
+43 LVKALAYLEQKK
-56 IITDG
+56 QIITDG
-61 NGRYQLTR
+61 NGRYQLAQ

-91 DEEADDIFIG
+91 DEEADDVFVNSD
-101 ADNTKLALD
+101 ATKLALD

-115 VKITVGGNPWNGKGP
+115 VKITAGGNPWNGKGP
-130 EGEVLEILERGTSS
+130 EGQVEEILERGASS
-144 LVGEYTPLEDLQ
+144 IVGEYTPLEDLQ
-156 VKISHFAGY
+156 AKISHFAGY

-174 KYKVYVSD
+174 KYRVYVSEN
-182 QGIIPQLGDM
+182 GLIPQMGDM
-192 VKVTI
+192 VKVSLKT
-197 KDYPS
+197 YPT
-202 EDIPDSMTGAVVEV
+202 EDLPDQMTGAVVEI

-232 EHDIRVDWPEDAL
+232 EHDIRTEWPEDAL
-245 AQANAIPDHVT
+245 EQANAIPDHVT
-256 DEEKKGRRDIRDQAA
+256 EEERHEAGRRDITDQPA

-285 VVVWK
+285 VVLWK
-290 KPNGNYHLGV
+290 LDNGNYHLGV

-352 RLVLSCDMEITPDGE
+352 RLVLSCDMEITPEGE
-367 RVGYDIYPSLMRSH
+367 RVSYDIYPAVMRSH

-393 TDVPD
+393 RADVPD

-409 PMLQEMADLHE
+409 PMLKDMAALHE
-420 VLYQQRHNRGAIDFE
+420 ALYNKRHARGAIDFE

-441 IVDDKG
+441 IVDEKG
-447 KPVDIVLRERGTA
+447 KPVDIVLHSRGTA

-474 VAEAYYKKH
+474 VAEAYYRKK

-507 AFGLNIKADPNDV
+507 AFGLNVKADPNDIE
-520 KPLDLQKVVTK
+520 PLDLQKVVTK
-531 TLGTPEEAVVQMMM
+531 TLGTPEEAVLQMML
-545 LRSLKQAHYSEEP
+545 LRSLKQAHYSEDP

-577 RYSDTMVHRMIHTYL
+577 RYSDTMAHRMIHAYL
-592 EEGMGDEVEEHFAGE
+592 EEGMGDEVKEHFKEE
-607 LPEVAEQTSTQ
+607 LPEVADQTSMQ

-637 MADQVGQKF
+637 MADQVGNKF
-646 DAVVSSVTSFGM
+646 EAVISSVTSFGM

-677 DFYSYDEKTMTLTG
+677 DYYSYDEKTMTLTG
-691 RGTHKQYKVGMPI
+691 RATHKKYKVGMPI
-704 KVVLINANVEQ
+704 KVVLTNANVEQ

-729 RPHNDRGQG
+729 RPHNDRGMG
-738 RNGRGRYRGDRNRD
+738 RRSGDRNFKGRS
-752 NRNGHGGRGNRDR
+752 NYGGRD
-765 RKGYSGDRQ
+765 KSGDRR
-774 HKVSKNNR
+774 HKPSRNNR
-782 GQRLGQSSKRP
+782 GQRLGQSERGNRRRP
-793 R
+793 NR

>member
-1 MTQNEAA
+1 MAQNETV

-15 FRHNPQRQFTVDQ
+15 FRHNPQKQFSVDQ

-43 LIKSLATLEHEKK
+43 LVKALAYLEQKK
-56 IITDG
+56 QIITDG
-61 NGRYQLTR
+61 NGRYQLAQ

-91 DEEADDIFIG
+91 DEEADDVFINSD
-101 ADNTKLALD
+101 ATKLALD

-115 VKITVGGNPWNGKGP
+115 VKITAGGNPWNGKGP
-130 EGEVLEILERGTSS
+130 EGQVEEILERGASS
-144 LVGEYTPLEDLQ
+144 IVGEYTPLEDLQ

-174 KYKVYVSD
+174 KYRVYVSEN
-182 QGIIPQLGDM
+182 GLIPQMGDM
-192 VKVTI
+192 VKVSLKT
-197 KDYPS
+197 YPT
-202 EDIPDSMTGAVVEV
+202 EDLPDQMTGAVVEI

-232 EHDIRVDWPEDAL
+232 EHDIRTEWPEDAL
-245 AQANAIPDHVT
+245 EQANAIPDHVT
-256 DEEKKGRRDIRDQAA
+256 EEERHEAGRRDITDQPA

-285 VVVWK
+285 VVLWK
-290 KPNGNYHLGV
+290 LDNGNYHLGV

-352 RLVLSCDMEITPDGE
+352 RLVLSCDMEITPEGE
-367 RVGYDIYPSLMRSH
+367 RVSYDIYPALMRSH

-393 TDVPD
+393 RADVPD

-409 PMLQEMADLHE
+409 PMLKDMAALHE
-420 VLYQQRHNRGAIDFE
+420 ALYNQRHARGAIDFE

-441 IVDDKG
+441 IVDEKG
-447 KPVDIVLRERGTA
+447 KPVDIVLHSRGTA

-474 VAEAYYKKH
+474 VAEAYYRKK
-483 VPFLYRVHETPE
+483 VPFLYRVHEMPE

-507 AFGLNIKADPNDV
+507 AFGLKVKADPNDI

-531 TLGTPEEAVVQMMM
+531 TLGTPEEAVLQMMM
-545 LRSLKQAHYSEEP
+545 LRSLKQAHYSEDP

-577 RYSDTMVHRMIHTYL
+577 RYSDTMAHRMIHAYL
-592 EEGMGDEVEEHFAGE
+592 EEGMGDEVKEHFKEE
-607 LPEVAEQTSTQ
+607 LPEVADQTSTQ

-637 MADQVGQKF
+637 MADQVGNKF
-646 DAVVSSVTSFGM
+646 EAVISSVTSFGM

-677 DFYSYDEKTMTLTG
+677 DYYSYDEKTMTLTG
-691 RGTHKQYKVGMPI
+691 RATHKKYKVGMPI
-704 KVVLINANVEQ
+704 KVVLTNANVEQ

-729 RPHNDRGQG
+729 RPHNDRGMG
-738 RNGRGRYRGDRNRD
+738 RRSGDRNFKGRS
-752 NRNGHGGRGNRDR
+752 NYGGRD
-765 RKGYSGDRQ
+765 KSGDRR
-774 HKVSKNNR
+774 HKPSRNNR
-782 GQRLGQSSKRP
+782 GQRLGQSERGNRRRP
-793 R
+793 NR

>member
-1 MTQNEAA
+1 MAQNETV

-15 FRHNPQRQFTVDQ
+15 FRHNPQKQFSVDQ

-43 LIKSLATLEHEKK
+43 LVKALAYLEQKK
-56 IITDG
+56 QIITDG
-61 NGRYQLTR
+61 NGRYQLAQ

-77 FRANDKGFGFVRLD
+77 FRANDKGFGFVHLD
-91 DEEADDIFIG
+91 DEEADDVFINSD
-101 ADNTKLALD
+101 ATKLALD

-115 VKITVGGNPWNGKGP
+115 VKITAGGNPWNGKGP
-130 EGEVLEILERGTSS
+130 EGQVEEILERGASS
-144 LVGEYTPLEDLQ
+144 IVGEYTPLEDLQ
-156 VKISHFAGY
+156 AKISHFAGY

-174 KYKVYVSD
+174 KYRVYVSEN
-182 QGIIPQLGDM
+182 GLIPQMGDM
-192 VKVTI
+192 VKVSLKT
-197 KDYPS
+197 YPT
-202 EDIPDSMTGAVVEV
+202 EDLPDQMTGAVVEI

-232 EHDIRVDWPEDAL
+232 EHDIRTEWPEDAL
-245 AQANAIPDHVT
+245 EQANAIPDHVT
-256 DEEKKGRRDIRDQAA
+256 EEERHEAGRRDITDQPA

-285 VVVWK
+285 VVLWK
-290 KPNGNYHLGV
+290 LDNGNYHLGV

-352 RLVLSCDMEITPDGE
+352 RLVLSCDMEITPEGE
-367 RVGYDIYPSLMRSH
+367 RVSYDIYPAVMRSH

-393 TDVPD
+393 RADVPD

-409 PMLQEMADLHE
+409 PMLKDMAALHE
-420 VLYQQRHNRGAIDFE
+420 ALYNKRHARGAIDFE

-441 IVDDKG
+441 IVDEKG
-447 KPVDIVLRERGTA
+447 KPVDIVLHSRGTA

-474 VAEAYYKKH
+474 VAEAYYRKK

-507 AFGLNIKADPNDV
+507 AFGLNVKADPNDIE
-520 KPLDLQKVVTK
+520 PLDLQKVVTK
-531 TLGTPEEAVVQMMM
+531 TLGTPEEAVLQMML
-545 LRSLKQAHYSEEP
+545 LRSLKQAHYSEDP

-577 RYSDTMVHRMIHTYL
+577 RYSDTMAHRMIHAYL
-592 EEGMGDEVEEHFAGE
+592 EEGMGDEVKEHFKEE
-607 LPEVAEQTSTQ
+607 LPEVADQTSMQ

-637 MADQVGQKF
+637 MADQVGNKF
-646 DAVVSSVTSFGM
+646 EAVISSVTSFGM

-666 EGLIHISNLKD
+666 EGLIHISNLRD
-677 DFYSYDEKTMTLTG
+677 DYYSYDEKTMTLTG
-691 RGTHKQYKVGMPI
+691 RATHKKYKVGMPI
-704 KVVLINANVEQ
+704 KVVLTNANVEQ

-729 RPHNDRGQG
+729 RPHNDRGMG
-738 RNGRGRYRGDRNRD
+738 RRSGDRNFKGRS
-752 NRNGHGGRGNRDR
+752 NYGGRD
-765 RKGYSGDRQ
+765 KSGDRR
-774 HKVSKNNR
+774 HKPSRNNR
-782 GQRLGQSSKRP
+782 GQRLGQSERGNLRRP
-793 R
+793 NR

>member
-1 MTQNEAA
+1 MAQNETV

-15 FRHNPQRQFTVDQ
+15 FRHNPQKQFSVDQ

-43 LIKSLATLEHEKK
+43 LVKALAYLEQEKQ

-61 NGRYQLTR
+61 NGRYQLAK

-91 DEEADDIFIG
+91 DEEADDVFINSD
-101 ADNTKLALD
+101 ATKLALD

-115 VKITVGGNPWNGKGP
+115 VKITAGGNPWNGKGP
-130 EGEVLEILERGTSS
+130 EGQVEEILERGASS
-144 LVGEYTPLEDLQ
+144 IVGEYTPLEDLQ

-165 VISTNKKFK
+165 VIPTNKKFK
-174 KYKVYVSD
+174 KYRVYVSEN
-182 QGIIPQLGDM
+182 GLIPQMGDM
-192 VKVTI
+192 VKVSLKT
-197 KDYPS
+197 YPT
-202 EDIPDSMTGAVVEV
+202 EDLPDQMTGAVVEI

-232 EHDIRVDWPEDAL
+232 EHDIRTEWPEDAL
-245 AQANAIPDHVT
+245 EQANAIPDHVT
-256 DEEKKGRRDIRDQAA
+256 EEERHEAGRRDITDQPA

-285 VVVWK
+285 VVLWK
-290 KPNGNYHLGV
+290 LDNGNYHLGV

-352 RLVLSCDMEITPDGE
+352 RLVLSCDMEITPEGE
-367 RVGYDIYPSLMRSH
+367 RVSYDIYPAVMRSH

-393 TDVPD
+393 RADVPD

-409 PMLQEMADLHE
+409 PMLKDMAALHE
-420 VLYQQRHNRGAIDFE
+420 ALYKQRHARGSIDFE

-441 IVDDKG
+441 IVDEKG
-447 KPVDIVLRERGTA
+447 KPVDIVLHSRGTA

-474 VAEAYYKKH
+474 VAEAYYRKK

-495 ADRITRFFEFCS
+495 ADRISRFFEFCS
-507 AFGLNIKADPNDV
+507 AFGLNVKADPNDI

-531 TLGTPEEAVVQMMM
+531 TLGTSEESVVQMMM
-545 LRSLKQAHYSEEP
+545 LRSLKQAHYSEDP

-577 RYSDTMVHRMIHTYL
+577 RYSDTMAHRMIHAYL
-592 EEGMGDEVEEHFAGE
+592 EEGMGDDVKEHFKEE
-607 LPEVAEQTSTQ
+607 LSEAADQTSMQ

-637 MADQVGQKF
+637 MADQVGNKF
-646 DAVVSSVTSFGM
+646 EAVISSVTSFGM

-677 DFYSYDEKTMTLTG
+677 DYYSYDEKTMTLTG
-691 RGTHKQYKVGMPI
+691 RTTHKKYKVGMPI
-704 KVVLINANVEQ
+704 KVVLTNANVEQ

-729 RPHNDRGQG
+729 RPHNDRGMG
-738 RNGRGRYRGDRNRD
+738 RRSGDRNFKGRS
-752 NRNGHGGRGNRDR
+752 NYGGRDKSGER
-765 RKGYSGDRQ
+765 R
-774 HKVSKNNR
+774 HKPSRSNR
-782 GQRLGQSSKRP
+782 GQRLGQSEKGNRRRP
-793 R
+793 NR

>member
-1 MTQNEAA
+1 MAQNETV

-15 FRHNPQRQFTVDQ
+15 FRHNPQKQFSVDQ

-43 LIKSLATLEHEKK
+43 LVKALAYLEQKK
-56 IITDG
+56 QIITDG
-61 NGRYQLTR
+61 NGRYQLAQ

-91 DEEADDIFIG
+91 DEEADDVFINSD
-101 ADNTKLALD
+101 ATKLALD

-115 VKITVGGNPWNGKGP
+115 VKITAGGNPWNGKGP
-130 EGEVLEILERGTSS
+130 EGQVEEILERGASS
-144 LVGEYTPLEDLQ
+144 IVGEYTPLEDLQ

-174 KYKVYVSD
+174 KYRVYVSEN
-182 QGIIPQLGDM
+182 GLIPQMGDM
-192 VKVTI
+192 VKVSLKT
-197 KDYPS
+197 YPT
-202 EDIPDSMTGAVVEV
+202 EDLPDQMTGAVVEI

-232 EHDIRVDWPEDAL
+232 EHDIRTEWPEDAL
-245 AQANAIPDHVT
+245 EQANAIPDHVT
-256 DEEKKGRRDIRDQAA
+256 EEERHEAGRRDITDQPA

-285 VVVWK
+285 VVLWK
-290 KPNGNYHLGV
+290 LDNGNYHLGV

-352 RLVLSCDMEITPDGE
+352 RLVLSCDMEITPEGE
-367 RVGYDIYPSLMRSH
+367 RVSYDIYPALMRSH

-393 TDVPD
+393 RADVPD

-409 PMLQEMADLHE
+409 PMLKDMAALHE
-420 VLYQQRHNRGAIDFE
+420 ALYNQRHARGAIDFE

-441 IVDDKG
+441 IVDEKG
-447 KPVDIVLRERGTA
+447 KPVDIVLHSRGTA

-474 VAEAYYKKH
+474 VAEAYYRKK

-507 AFGLNIKADPNDV
+507 AFGLNVKADPNDI

-531 TLGTPEEAVVQMMM
+531 TLGTPEEAVLQMMM
-545 LRSLKQAHYSEEP
+545 LRSLKQAHYSEDL

-577 RYSDTMVHRMIHTYL
+577 RYSDTMAHRMIHAYL
-592 EEGMGDEVEEHFAGE
+592 EEGMGDEVKEHFKEE
-607 LPEVAEQTSTQ
+607 LPEVADQTSTQ

-637 MADQVGQKF
+637 MADQVGNKF
-646 DAVVSSVTSFGM
+646 EAVISSVTSFGM

-677 DFYSYDEKTMTLTG
+677 DYYSYDEKTMTLTG
-691 RGTHKQYKVGMPI
+691 RATHKKYKVGMPI
-704 KVVLINANVEQ
+704 KVVLTNANVEQ

-729 RPHNDRGQG
+729 RPHNDRGMG
-738 RNGRGRYRGDRNRD
+738 RRSGDRNFKGRS
-752 NRNGHGGRGNRDR
+752 NYGGRD
-765 RKGYSGDRQ
+765 KSGDRR
-774 HKVSKNNR
+774 HKPSRNNR
-782 GQRLGQSSKRP
+782 GQRLGQSERGNRRRP
-793 R
+793 NR

>member
-1 MTQNEAA
+1 MAQNETV

-15 FRHNPQRQFTVDQ
+15 FRHNPQKQFSVDQ

-43 LIKSLATLEHEKK
+43 LVKALAYLEQKK
-56 IITDG
+56 QIITDG
-61 NGRYQLTR
+61 NGRYQLAQ

-91 DEEADDIFIG
+91 DEEADDVFINSD
-101 ADNTKLALD
+101 ATKLALD

-115 VKITVGGNPWNGKGP
+115 VKITAGGNPWNGKGP
-130 EGEVLEILERGTSS
+130 EGQVEEILERGASS
-144 LVGEYTPLEDLQ
+144 IVGEYTPLEDLQ

-174 KYKVYVSD
+174 KYRVYVSEN
-182 QGIIPQLGDM
+182 GLIPQMGDM
-192 VKVTI
+192 VKVSLKT
-197 KDYPS
+197 YPT
-202 EDIPDSMTGAVVEV
+202 EDLPDQMTGAVVEI

-232 EHDIRVDWPEDAL
+232 EHDIRTEWPEDAL
-245 AQANAIPDHVT
+245 EQANAIPDHVT
-256 DEEKKGRRDIRDQAA
+256 EEERHEAGRRDITDQPA

-285 VVVWK
+285 VVLWK
-290 KPNGNYHLGV
+290 LDNGNYHLGV

-352 RLVLSCDMEITPDGE
+352 RLVLSCDMEITPEGE
-367 RVGYDIYPSLMRSH
+367 RVSYDIYPAVMRSH

-393 TDVPD
+393 RADVPD

-409 PMLQEMADLHE
+409 PMLKDMAALHE
-420 VLYQQRHNRGAIDFE
+420 ALYNQRHARGAIDFE

-441 IVDDKG
+441 IVDEKG
-447 KPVDIVLRERGTA
+447 KPVDIVLHSRGTA

-474 VAEAYYKKH
+474 VAEAYYRKK

-507 AFGLNIKADPNDV
+507 AFGLNVKADPNDIE
-520 KPLDLQKVVTK
+520 PLDLQKVVTK
-531 TLGTPEEAVVQMMM
+531 TLGTPEEAVLQMML
-545 LRSLKQAHYSEEP
+545 LRSLKQAHYSEDP

-577 RYSDTMVHRMIHTYL
+577 RYSDTMAHRMIHAYL
-592 EEGMGDEVEEHFAGE
+592 EEGMGDEVKEHFKEE
-607 LPEVAEQTSTQ
+607 LPEVADQTSMQ

-637 MADQVGQKF
+637 MADQVGNKF
-646 DAVVSSVTSFGM
+646 EAVISSVTSFGM

-677 DFYSYDEKTMTLTG
+677 DYYSYDEKTMTLTG
-691 RGTHKQYKVGMPI
+691 RATHKKYKVGMPI
-704 KVVLINANVEQ
+704 KVVLTNANVEQ

-729 RPHNDRGQG
+729 RPHNDRGMG
-738 RNGRGRYRGDRNRD
+738 RRSGDRNFKGRS
-752 NRNGHGGRGNRDR
+752 NYGGRD
-765 RKGYSGDRQ
+765 KSGDRR
-774 HKVSKNNR
+774 HKPSRNNR
-782 GQRLGQSSKRP
+782 GQRLGQSERGNRRRP
-793 R
+793 NR

>member
-1 MTQNEAA
+1 MAQNETV

-15 FRHNPQRQFTVDQ
+15 FRHNPQKQFSVDQ

-35 DRLGNFTD
+35 ARLGNFTD
-43 LIKSLATLEHEKK
+43 LVKALAYLEQEKQ

-61 NGRYQLTR
+61 NGRYQLAQ
-69 ENTEVEGV
+69 ENTEVEGA

-91 DEEADDIFIG
+91 DEEADDVFINSD
-101 ADNTKLALD
+101 ATRLALD

-115 VKITVGGNPWNGKGP
+115 VKITAGGNPWNGKGP
-130 EGEVLEILERGTSS
+130 EGQVEEILERGASS
-144 LVGEYTPLEDLQ
+144 IVGEYTPLEDLQ

-174 KYKVYVSD
+174 KYRVYVSEN
-182 QGIIPQLGDM
+182 GLIPQMGDM
-192 VKVTI
+192 VKVSLKT
-197 KDYPS
+197 YPT
-202 EDIPDSMTGAVVEV
+202 EDLPDQMTGAVVEI

-232 EHDIRVDWPEDAL
+232 EHDIRTEWPEDAL
-245 AQANAIPDHVT
+245 EQANAIPDHVSE
-256 DEEKKGRRDIRDQAA
+256 EEKHEAGRRDITDQPA

-285 VVVWK
+285 VVLWK
-290 KPNGNYHLGV
+290 LDNGNYHLGV

-352 RLVLSCDMEITPDGE
+352 RLVLSCDMEITPEGE
-367 RVGYDIYPSLMRSH
+367 RVSYDIYPALMRSH

-393 TDVPD
+393 RADVPD

-409 PMLQEMADLHE
+409 QMLKDMAALHE
-420 VLYQQRHNRGAIDFE
+420 ALYNQRHARGAIDFE

-441 IVDDKG
+441 IVDEKG
-447 KPVDIVLRERGTA
+447 KPVDIVLHSRGTA

-474 VAEAYYKKH
+474 VAEAYYRKK

-507 AFGLNIKADPNDV
+507 AFGLNVKADPNDI

-531 TLGTPEEAVVQMMM
+531 TLGTPEEAVLQMMM
-545 LRSLKQAHYSEEP
+545 LRSLKQAHYSEDP

-577 RYSDTMVHRMIHTYL
+577 RYSDTMVHRMIHAYL
-592 EEGMGDEVEEHFAGE
+592 EKGMGDEVKEHFKEE
-607 LPEVAEQTSTQ
+607 LPQVADQTSTQ

-637 MADQVGQKF
+637 MADQVGNKF
-646 DAVVSSVTSFGM
+646 EAVVSSVTSFGM

-677 DFYSYDEKTMTLTG
+677 DYYSYDEKTMTLTG
-691 RGTHKQYKVGMPI
+691 RATHKKYKVGMPI
-704 KVVLINANVEQ
+704 KVVLTNANVEQ

-729 RPHNDRGQG
+729 RPHNDRGMG
-738 RNGRGRYRGDRNRD
+738 RRSGDRNFKGRS
-752 NRNGHGGRGNRDR
+752 NYGGRD
-765 RKGYSGDRQ
+765 KSGDRR
-774 HKVSKNNR
+774 HKPSRSNR
-782 GQRLGQSSKRP
+782 GQRLGQSERGNRRRP
-793 R
+793 NR

>member
-1 MTQNEAA
+1 M
-8 LAGVLEI
+8 LEI
-15 FRHNPQRQFTVDQ
+15 FRHNPQKQFSVDQ

-43 LIKSLATLEHEKK
+43 LVKALAYLEQEKQ

-61 NGRYQLTR
+61 NGRYQLAK

-91 DEEADDIFIG
+91 DEEADDVFINSD
-101 ADNTKLALD
+101 ATKLALD

-115 VKITVGGNPWNGKGP
+115 VKITAGGNPWNGKGP
-130 EGEVLEILERGTSS
+130 EGQVEEILERGASS
-144 LVGEYTPLEDLQ
+144 IVGEYIPLEDLQ

-174 KYKVYVSD
+174 KYRVYVSEN
-182 QGIIPQLGDM
+182 GLIPQMGDM
-192 VKVTI
+192 VKVSLKT
-197 KDYPS
+197 YPT
-202 EDIPDSMTGAVVEV
+202 EDLPDQMTGAVVEI

-232 EHDIRVDWPEDAL
+232 EHDIRTEWPEDAL
-245 AQANAIPDHVT
+245 EQANAIPDHVT
-256 DEEKKGRRDIRDQAA
+256 EEERHEAGRRDITDQPA

-285 VVVWK
+285 VVLWK
-290 KPNGNYHLGV
+290 LDNGNYHLGV

-352 RLVLSCDMEITPDGE
+352 RLVLSCDMEITPEGE
-367 RVGYDIYPSLMRSH
+367 RVSYDIYPAVMRSH

-393 TDVPD
+393 RADVPD

-409 PMLQEMADLHE
+409 PMLKDMAALHE
-420 VLYQQRHNRGAIDFE
+420 ALYKQRHARGSIDFE

-441 IVDDKG
+441 IVDEKG
-447 KPVDIVLRERGTA
+447 KPVDIVLHSRGTA

-474 VAEAYYKKH
+474 VAEAYYRKK

-507 AFGLNIKADPNDV
+507 AFGLNVKADPNDI

-531 TLGTPEEAVVQMMM
+531 TLGTPEEEVLQMMM
-545 LRSLKQAHYSEEP
+545 LRSLKQAHYSEDP

-577 RYSDTMVHRMIHTYL
+577 RYSDTMAHRMIHAYL
-592 EEGMGDEVEEHFAGE
+592 EEGMGDEVKEHFKEE
-607 LPEVAEQTSTQ
+607 LPEVADQTSTQ

-637 MADQVGQKF
+637 MADQVGNKF
-646 DAVVSSVTSFGM
+646 EAVVSSVTSFGM

-677 DFYSYDEKTMTLTG
+677 DYYSYDEKTMTLTG
-691 RGTHKQYKVGMPI
+691 RATHKKYKVGMPI
-704 KVVLINANVEQ
+704 KVVLTNANVEQ

-729 RPHNDRGQG
+729 RPHNDRGMG
-738 RNGRGRYRGDRNRD
+738 RRSGDRNFKGRS
-752 NRNGHGGRGNRDR
+752 NYGGRDR
-765 RKGYSGDRQ
+765 SGDRR
-774 HKVSKNNR
+774 HKPSSNNR
-782 GQRLGQSSKRP
+782 GQRLGQSERGNRRRP
-793 R
+793 NR